1 MTPNDPED
9 REGAFASGGRL
20 FWGKRAAGAL
30 LLARDTG
37 RLLAL
42 RRSRDVM
49 EPLTW
54 GTAGGAIDRG
64 EDPEKSTRR
73 EIQEELDYFGPVEM
87 HPAYVYESG
96 TFRYYN
102 FIGVVPTEFEPELN
116 WENDKYKW
124 VEFDQM
130 PKPLH
135 YGLKALLKNSEAL
148 IRELIAESKALKP
161 NAGSTSVIPW
171 ALIGGL
177 VAWSVW
183 PRRER

>member
-9 REGAFASGGRL
+9 REGAFASGGRV

-37 RLLAL
+37 RLLVL
-42 RRSRDVM
+42 RRSRNVM

-64 EDPEKSTRR
+64 EDPEESARR

-87 HPAYVYESG
+87 HPAHVYESG

-102 FIGVVPTEFEPELN
+102 FIGVVPIEFEPELN

-135 YGLKALLKNSEAL
+135 YGLKALLRESEGL
-148 IRELIAESKALKP
+148 IRSLIGTRASIKP
-161 NAGSTSVIPW
+161 NLGSSPAVPW
-171 ALIGGL
+171 LVLGGL
-177 VAWSVW
+177 LAGAWW
-183 PRRER
+183 AGRGR